1 MKVLGWL
8 VCISGLLLA
17 DGGKGVRPRPSAAD
31 YPAREAARTAT
42 VAAAMIA
49 PGQVRKAFATDLNS
63 GGYLVVEVAV
73 YPQAGSELNLVRSDF
88 LLRAGADGETVRP
101 ETGRTIAGVL
111 ARKYSPPRPTAN
123 DVSVYSSTSVGYETG
138 TDPVTG
144 RRVSGVYTGAGVGVG
159 VGDPGP
165 PSPPPGVNQ
174 DPSRIEQELEDQ
186 SLPEGKTSQAVAGY
200 LYFPKPS
207 GKANNATYE
216 LTYYGADGQIRLRL
230 PLAKAKAKR

>member
-8 VCISGLLLA
+8 VCISGLLFA
-17 DGGKGVRPRPSAAD
+17 DGGKGIRPRPSAAD
-31 YPAREAARTAT
+31 YPARETARTAT

-73 YPQAGSELNLVRSDF
+73 YPQAASEMNLVRSDF

-101 ETGRTIAGVL
+101 ENGRTIAGVL
-111 ARKYSPPRPTAN
+111 ARKYTPPRPTAN
-123 DVSVYSSTSVGYETG
+123 DVSVYSSVGYETG

-144 RRVSGVYTGAGVGVG
+144 RRVRGVYTGAGVGVG

-165 PSPPPGVNQ
+165 PPPPPGVNQ

-207 GKANNATYE
+207 GKPNNATYE

>member
-8 VCISGLLLA
+8 VCISGLLFA
-17 DGGKGVRPRPSAAD
+17 DGGKGIRPRPTADD
-31 YPAREAARTAT
+31 YPARETARTAT

-49 PGQVRKAFATDLNS
+49 PGQVRKAFATDLNG

-73 YPQAGSELNLVRSDF
+73 YPQAASEMNLARSDF

-101 ETGRTIAGVL
+101 ENGRTIAGVL
-111 ARKYSPPRPTAN
+111 ARKNPPPRPTAS

-159 VGDPGP
+159 VGDPGT
-165 PSPPPGVNQ
+165 PSPSPGVNQ
-174 DPSRIEQELEDQ
+174 DPTRIEQELEDQ

-230 PLAKAKAKR
+230 PLVKAKAKR

>member
-17 DGGKGVRPRPSAAD
+17 DGGKGIRPRPSATD
-31 YPAREAARTAT
+31 YPARETARTAT

-73 YPQAGSELNLVRSDF
+73 YPQAGSEMNLARSDF

-101 ETGRTIAGVL
+101 ENGRTIAGVL
-111 ARKYSPPRPTAN
+111 ARKYSPPRPTVN
-123 DVSVYSSTSVGYETG
+123 DVLVSTSVGYETG

-144 RRVSGVYTGAGVGVG
+144 RRASGVYTGAGVGVG

-165 PSPPPGVNQ
+165 PPPPPGVNQ

-207 GKANNATYE
+207 GKANHATYE

-230 PLAKAKAKR
+230 PPANAKAKR